1 MPKPSRRLRGTLSHL
16 LPPAAVEAV
25 MRDILRD
32 WRGARLYIQRGP
44 RQHGAAGR
52 FQADLRAAVDR
63 HAPDEAAA
71 AHLALIAHGGDYLT
85 L

>member
-1 MPKPSRRLRGTLSHL
+1 MPKPSRRLRDTLSHV
-16 LPPAAVEAV
+16 LPRGAAGAV

-52 FQADLRAAVDR
+52 FQRDLAAACAR
-63 HAPDEAAA
+63 HAPQEPAA
-71 AHLALIAHGGDYLT
+71 AHLALIAHAGDYLT
-85 L
+85 I